1 MNMKAEK
8 RRRLEAAGWKQTT
21 IQEFLNLSEAD
32 VQYIEMKLA
41 LSRLLR
47 LVRERR
53 RLTQTKAAALLKTSQ
68 SRFARMEAGDPSV
81 SLDLLVRGLFALGAS
96 PRDLLKAA

>member
-1 MNMKAEK
+1 MKAEK
-8 RRRLEAAGWKQTT
+8 RPRLAAVGWKETT
-21 IQEFLNLSEAD
+21 VQEFLNLSEAD

-96 PRDLLKAA
+96 PKDLLKAA

>member
-1 MNMKAEK
+1 MKAEK
-8 RRRLEAAGWKQTT
+8 KRRLEAAGWKEVTV
-21 IQEFLNLSEAD
+21 QEFLNLSEAD
-32 VQYIEMKLA
+32 VRYIEMKLA

-68 SRFARMEAGDPSV
+68 SRLARMEAGDPSV

-96 PRDLLKAA
+96 PKDLLKAA

>member
-1 MNMKAEK
+1 MKTDK
-8 RRRLEAAGWKQTT
+8 KRRLEAAGWTET
-21 IQEFLNLSEAD
+21 SVREFLNLSEAD

-53 RLTQTKAAALLKTSQ
+53 RLTQNKAAALLKTSQ
-68 SRFARMEAGDPSV
+68 SRLARMEAGDPSV
-81 SLDLLVRGLFALGAS
+81 SLDLLIRGLFALGAS
-96 PRDLLKAA
+96 PKDLLKAA

>member
-1 MNMKAEK
+1 MNAEK
-8 RRRLEAAGWKQTT
+8 KRRLEAAGWKETT
-21 IQEFLNLSEAD
+21 VQEFLKLSRAD
-32 VQYIEMKLA
+32 AQYMEMKLA

-96 PRDLLKAA
+96 PKDLLKAA

>member
-1 MNMKAEK
+1 MKAEK
-8 RRRLEAAGWKQTT
+8 RRRLESAGWKETT
-21 IQEFLNLSEAD
+21 VQEFLNLSEAD

-41 LSRLLR
+41 FSRLLR

-68 SRFARMEAGDPSV
+68 SRLARMEAGDPSV

>member
-1 MNMKAEK
+1 MKAEK
-8 RRRLEAAGWKQTT
+8 RRRLADAGWEETT
-21 IQEFLNLSEAD
+21 VKDFLNLSEAD

-47 LVRERR
+47 SVRERR
-53 RLTQTKAAALLKTSQ
+53 RLTQTKAAILLKTSQ

-81 SLDLLVRGLFALGAS
+81 SLDLLVRGLFALGATS
-96 PRDLLKAA
+96 KDLLKAA

>member
-1 MNMKAEK
+1 MKSSK
-8 RRRLEAAGWKQTT
+8 RQRLKAAGWEETSVG
-21 IQEFLNLSEAD
+21 EFLDLSEAD
-32 VQYIEMKLA
+32 IQYIEMKLA

-47 LVRERR
+47 EFRERH
-53 RLTQTKAAALLKTSQ
+53 RLTQTRAAALLKTSQ

-81 SLDLLVRGLFALGAS
+81 SLDLLVRGLFVLGAS

>member
-1 MNMKAEK
+1 MNMKVEK
-8 RRRLEAAGWKQTT
+8 RRRLEAAGWKETT
-21 IQEFLNLSEAD
+21 VQEFLNLSEAD

-47 LVRERR
+47 HVRERR

-68 SRFARMEAGDPSV
+68 SRLARMEAGDPSV
-81 SLDLLVRGLFALGAS
+81 SLDLLVRGLFALGAT

>member
-1 MNMKAEK
+1 MKAEK
-8 RRRLEAAGWKQTT
+8 RRRLEAAGWKETT
-21 IQEFLNLSEAD
+21 VQEFLNLSEAD
-32 VQYIEMKLA
+32 VRYIEMKLA

-47 LVRERR
+47 LLRERR

-96 PRDLLKAA
+96 PRDFLKAA

>member
-1 MNMKAEK
+1 MKSEK
-8 RRRLEAAGWKQTT
+8 RRRLEAAGWKETT
-21 IQEFLNLSEAD
+21 VQEFLNLSEAD

-47 LVRERR
+47 FVRERR

-68 SRFARMEAGDPSV
+68 SRLARMEAGDPSV

>member
-1 MNMKAEK
+1 MKAEK

-21 IQEFLNLSEAD
+21 VQEFLNLSEAD

-68 SRFARMEAGDPSV
+68 SRLARMETGDPSV